1 MALRILSR
9 PVGLVHKPALKI
21 TPSLLR
27 SSYSAAASTN
37 NNDKASKPTDTSTT
51 AESATSTNTATPAT
65 EKDDV
70 VKSEKVEEL
79 QEDGKKKKKVKVEE
93 PEEGYAYGAHHWN
106 MERGSAIT
114 LIPLVS
120 TQLIYGAHPI
130 VDGLLGVVLPYHIYM
145 GFDSCIT
152 DYIPK
157 RVYPRLHKVANW
169 TLTGTTGLVMWGCY
183 EFNTNDIGITEF
195 MQRLFAA

>member
-37 NNDKASKPTDTSTT
+37 NSDKASKATDANATT
-51 AESATSTNTATPAT
+51 EHATSTNTTTPAT

-79 QEDGKKKKKVKVEE
+79 QEDDKKKKKVKVEE
-93 PEEGYAYGAHHWN
+93 PQEGYAYGAHHWN

-157 RVYPRLHKVANW
+157 RVYPRLHKAANW